1 VLGEGNATGAIRS
14 GDELSASLSE
24 HGFRSAPI
32 ILFHPALKGLQTGFM
47 TITLKNVPDEVYRTL
62 KRAAKEQGR
71 SLNAQIIH
79 TLEAEAAL
87 LERRRKLPELI
98 KELDQFA
105 KSLPPMEDSTPL
117 IRQERQR
124 R

>member
-1 VLGEGNATGAIRS
+1 MN
-14 GDELSASLSE
+14 
-24 HGFRSAPI
+24 
-32 ILFHPALKGLQTGFM
+32 
-47 TITLKNVPDEVYRTL
+47 ITLKNVPDKVYRTV

-79 TLEAEAAL
+79 TLEAEVAEI
-87 LERRRKLPELI
+87 ERRKRAAKWR

-105 KSLPPMEDSTPL
+105 RSLGPMDDSTPL

>member
-1 VLGEGNATGAIRS
+1 MN
-14 GDELSASLSE
+14 
-24 HGFRSAPI
+24 
-32 ILFHPALKGLQTGFM
+32 
-47 TITLKNVPDEVYRTL
+47 ITLKNVPDKVYRTV

-71 SLNAQIIH
+71 SLNAQIIRA
-79 TLEAEAAL
+79 LEAEAAEY
-87 LERRRKLPELI
+87 ERRKRAVKWR

-105 KSLPPMEDSTPL
+105 ASLPPMDDSTPL

>member
-1 VLGEGNATGAIRS
+1 
-14 GDELSASLSE
+14 
-24 HGFRSAPI
+24 
-32 ILFHPALKGLQTGFM
+32 M
-47 TITLKNVPDEVYRTL
+47 TITLKNVPDEVYRAL

-98 KELDQFA
+98 KQLDRFA
-105 KSLPPMEDSTPL
+105 KSLPLMDESTPL

>member
-1 VLGEGNATGAIRS
+1 MN
-14 GDELSASLSE
+14 
-24 HGFRSAPI
+24 
-32 ILFHPALKGLQTGFM
+32 
-47 TITLKNVPDEVYRTL
+47 ITLKNVPDKVYRTV

-79 TLEAEAAL
+79 TLEMEVAQ
-87 LERRRKLPELI
+87 LERRRRLPELI
-98 KELDQFA
+98 KEMDRFA
-105 KSLPPMEDSTPL
+105 KSLPPMDDSVPL

>member
-1 VLGEGNATGAIRS
+1 
-14 GDELSASLSE
+14 
-24 HGFRSAPI
+24 
-32 ILFHPALKGLQTGFM
+32 M

-79 TLEAEAAL
+79 TLAAEAAL
-87 LERRRKLPELI
+87 LQRRRKLPELI
-98 KELDQFA
+98 KELDRFA
-105 KSLPPMEDSTPL
+105 KSLPPMDDSTPL